1 MKQVR
6 YWLHASWVTNDKT
19 LVKTVTKSKGEE
31 EKKSKGTK
39 GSCKGFR
46 VKRKRIN
53 HQNNKN
59 I

>member
-31 EKKSKGTK
+31 EKKSKG
-39 GSCKGFR
+39 SCKGFR